1 MQSGKMPQQSMIH
14 GQLKLL
20 RLTGLE
26 VSVDTIDEGRLR
38 TGHNKVH
45 TVLLCECDE
54 AGVIIALDIGVGDL
68 GGSTHTSTA
77 ISGSDIDDVD
87 EGRLAQPPSISMLTA
102 TIADNEDAQLFLSHC
117 ISSVSSDCDKV
128 SDCGSPPRGICPSS
142 SDSGGEVLN

>member
-1 MQSGKMPQQSMIH
+1 MDG
-14 GQLKLL
+14 LKLL

-26 VSVDTIDEGRLR
+26 VSVDTIDEGCLG
-38 TGHNKVH
+38 TGHNEVH
-45 TVLLCECDE
+45 TVLLSECDE

-68 GGSTHTSTA
+68 AGTHTSTA

-87 EGRLAQPPSISMLTA
+87 EGRLAQLPSISMLTA